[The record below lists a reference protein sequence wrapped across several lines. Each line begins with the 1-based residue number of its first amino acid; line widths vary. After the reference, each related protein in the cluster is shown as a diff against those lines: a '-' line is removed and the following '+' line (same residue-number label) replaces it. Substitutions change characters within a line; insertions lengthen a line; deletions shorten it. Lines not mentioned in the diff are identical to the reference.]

1 MKIVVVEDDRALR
14 KLIRRMLSDHEVI
27 TYSDADDLF
36 KAEVWEGVDATVID
50 LVYRTGKYTGFDL
63 MRWLK
68 REQLGGRR
76 VVLTGHD
83 RLDAEVLRWFT
94 EVVLIKPVDRKVLR
108 RAVLGNDDDAVDS

>member
-1 MKIVVVEDDRALR
+1 
-14 KLIRRMLSDHEVI
+14 
-27 TYSDADDLF
+27 
-36 KAEVWEGVDATVID
+36 
-50 LVYRTGKYTGFDL
+50 
-63 MRWLK
+63 
-68 REQLGGRR
+68 